1 MGRRSYSG
9 EKWRREQA
17 RKAKRDAKAER
28 KKEGVKEGEA
38 EGGGPPIDWDAMVG
52 GPDTPPPAPERRSA
66 RPSGPYSPK
75 RRSTVGRARGNASRI
90 TWSPTSRTRSGS
102 VVSI

>member
-28 KKEGVKEGEA
+28 KK
-38 EGGGPPIDWDAMVG
+38 
-52 GPDTPPPAPERRSA
+52 
-66 RPSGPYSPK
+66 
-75 RRSTVGRARGNASRI
+75 
-90 TWSPTSRTRSGS
+90 
-102 VVSI
+102 

>member
-28 KKEGVKEGEA
+28 KKEGVKEGEVG
-38 EGGGPPIDWDAMVG
+38 GGGPPIDWDAMVG
-52 GPDTPPPAPERRSA
+52 GPDTPPPAPPVSDDERPA
-66 RPSGPYSPK
+66 
-75 RRSTVGRARGNASRI
+75 
-90 TWSPTSRTRSGS
+90 
-102 VVSI
+102 

>member
-28 KKEGVKEGEA
+28 KKEGAKEGEVG
-38 EGGGPPIDWDAMVG
+38 GGGPPIDWDAMVG
-52 GPDTPPPAPERRSA
+52 GPDTPPPAPAPEDERPA
-66 RPSGPYSPK
+66 
-75 RRSTVGRARGNASRI
+75 
-90 TWSPTSRTRSGS
+90 
-102 VVSI
+102 

>member
-28 KKEGVKEGEA
+28 KKEGAKENEA
-38 EGGGPPIDWDAMVG
+38 GGGPPIDWDAMVG
-52 GPDTPPPAPERRSA
+52 GPDTPPPAPEEE
-66 RPSGPYSPK
+66 RP
-75 RRSTVGRARGNASRI
+75 A
-90 TWSPTSRTRSGS
+90 
-102 VVSI
+102 